1 MQQSMG
7 LQRVGPDRTTTKA
20 LVKELERRRD
30 QGTDPARL
38 RDAACM
44 HVRVC
49 VCTRVLCVC
58 AGGGVWRRGVKFGLG
73 SEGWFPSSP
82 GERPVE

>member
-1 MQQSMG
+1 MG
-7 LQRVGPDRTTTKA
+7 YTLGRKLSFLLPPAWLLGWTP
-20 LVKELERRRD
+20 
-30 QGTDPARL
+30 DPARL